1 MIRKRENFMV
11 KLKNL
16 EKNNNIGRCDIIP
29 EDSPISGHIT
39 LSLDSGELIEYS
51 LPAGYEWCLSHVHHA
66 ARNLV
71 KIIHSDIPHKEYLVM
86 WY

>member
-1 MIRKRENFMV
+1 MV

-71 KIIHSDIPHKEYLVM
+71 KILDSVNPQKEYLVM